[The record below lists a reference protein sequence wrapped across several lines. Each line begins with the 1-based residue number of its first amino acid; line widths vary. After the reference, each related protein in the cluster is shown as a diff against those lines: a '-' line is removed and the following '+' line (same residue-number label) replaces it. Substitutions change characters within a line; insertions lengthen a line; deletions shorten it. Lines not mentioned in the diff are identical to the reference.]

1 MVQRKVLVPIESPE
15 TLVLAKLAFEKVPVP
30 EITLQIPPLAAEA
43 ESVVVEEQIV
53 WSIPALGESGF
64 SCTLM
69 VILSEDAAHTPFEI
83 VHLKTLFPMES
94 PDTPEVGEVALTKI
108 AVPEIMVQIPF
119 PMDGEFAERVVTVEQ
134 IVWSFPAFA
143 AVGAA

>member
-53 WSIPALGESGF
+53 WSVPASAIVEF
-64 SCTLM
+64 SST
-69 VILSEDAAHTPFEI
+69 
-83 VHLKTLFPMES
+83 
-94 PDTPEVGEVALTKI
+94 
-108 AVPEIMVQIPF
+108 
-119 PMDGEFAERVVTVEQ
+119 
-134 IVWSFPAFA
+134 
-143 AVGAA
+143 

>member
-1 MVQRKVLVPIESPE
+1 MV
-15 TLVLAKLAFEKVPVP
+15 TLSK
-30 EITLQIPPLAAEA
+30 
-43 ESVVVEEQIV
+43 
-53 WSIPALGESGF
+53 
-64 SCTLM
+64 
-69 VILSEDAAHTPFEI
+69 DAAQTPFEI

-134 IVWSFPAFA
+134 IVWSFPALA
-143 AVGAA
+143 VVGAA